1 MSTRGHVVAPARRMW
16 RRGPATR
23 FAIMAV
29 ALLVGLNVVGWVIST
44 FLGTTGGVP
53 SSSYAT
59 SSEGFAAYAQ
69 LLERAGYEVHR
80 QRVDLADAPPS
91 PRETLFVMDAQLPPE
106 EVETVNRFVADGG
119 TLVAGGGATAS
130 WIDSIL
136 DDAPTHSIPGPETA
150 RAVGDLGDV
159 SEVWTAGEGK
169 WSDGGDGEV
178 VLAGLGDPLMTVH
191 EVGSGMVWLLADSSP
206 LANELIDEAD
216 NAALG
221 LVLAGDTPGAVRFLE
236 TVHGYSTEVGF
247 GAVPANWR
255 WALYGAG
262 AAALCFMW
270 ARGRRLGPPERRSRL
285 LPPPRREYV
294 DALATTLRKSGET
307 AASMEPVVAAV
318 RARVCARAGLAPDA
332 GDDEIAQAAG
342 PLGLADDEIRVLT
355 AGVRNDYEVMAAG
368 RALARLTGAGE

>member
-255 WALYGAG
+255 
-262 AAALCFMW
+262 
-270 ARGRRLGPPERRSRL
+270 
-285 LPPPRREYV
+285 
-294 DALATTLRKSGET
+294 
-307 AASMEPVVAAV
+307 
-318 RARVCARAGLAPDA
+318 
-332 GDDEIAQAAG
+332 
-342 PLGLADDEIRVLT
+342 
-355 AGVRNDYEVMAAG
+355 
-368 RALARLTGAGE
+368 

>member
-1 MSTRGHVVAPARRMW
+1 
-16 RRGPATR
+16 
-23 FAIMAV
+23 
-29 ALLVGLNVVGWVIST
+29 
-44 FLGTTGGVP
+44 
-53 SSSYAT
+53 
-59 SSEGFAAYAQ
+59 
-69 LLERAGYEVHR
+69 
-80 QRVDLADAPPS
+80 
-91 PRETLFVMDAQLPPE
+91 
-106 EVETVNRFVADGG
+106 
-119 TLVAGGGATAS
+119 
-130 WIDSIL
+130 
-136 DDAPTHSIPGPETA
+136 
-150 RAVGDLGDV
+150 
-159 SEVWTAGEGK
+159 
-169 WSDGGDGEV
+169 
-178 VLAGLGDPLMTVH
+178 
-191 EVGSGMVWLLADSSP
+191 
-206 LANELIDEAD
+206 EAD